1 MIGKKRGRCVVVV
14 VVGLLLVGCTTFS
27 PMRTATPEFPIALLS
42 ELESEVVSSAA
53 CEDGRVVPKAVLEK
67 DNKGY
72 IAYFTGSR
80 WTMSVYL
87 SAKTGTLPTGIF
99 YGTVSDGG
107 KLVVRGYSTIEEFPK
122 MFPSGPCGWLFGAD
136 M

>member
-72 IAYFTGSR
+72 IAYFTDSR
-80 WTMSVYL
+80 WVMGVYL
-87 SAKTGTLPTGIF
+87 STEPGTLPAGLF
-99 YGTVSDGG
+99 YGTVSDNG
-107 KLVVRGYSTIEEFPK
+107 KLVVRGYVPIGELPASFP
-122 MFPSGPCGWLFGAD
+122 GGLCGWLFGAD
-136 M
+136 V